1 MPKPHVG
8 LFVVCI
14 SVVAGA
20 CANGDA
26 TRSAAVSGAPPARS
40 SEAADRASSGA
51 RPSAAT
57 DICSL
62 LPAKEVTEIAGLPID
77 RVEKKPD
84 GCEWY
89 ANAAAQQ
96 QRGAE
101 TARDTFKQLSAQEPK
116 SADEGVKKMENLF
129 NGLQG
134 AVGPNK
140 PVFAVTVQ
148 HGDVDQAEALLRGIV
163 SMNGGHLDTIDGL
176 GDRAFGGPMAAFFY
190 VRKGPALI
198 TFGGIG
204 SREQT
209 IALARRI
216 VPRIQ

>member
-1 MPKPHVG
+1 MRRTPLLIVVIALVSG
-8 LFVVCI
+8 LV
-14 SVVAGA
+14 
-20 CANGDA
+20 CANCAGSADPA
-26 TRSAAVSGAPPARS
+26 HSSSAAAPAARA
-40 SEAADRASSGA
+40 SEPADRAA
-51 RPSAAT
+51 PSEPALDVCA
-57 DICSL
+57 L
-62 LPAKEVTEIAGLPID
+62 LPVKEVAEITRLPID

-101 TARDTFKQLSAQEPK
+101 TTRDTFKQLSAQEPK
-116 SADEGVKKMENLF
+116 TAEEGVKRMGNLL

-148 HGDVDQAEALLRGIV
+148 HKDADQAEAVLRTTV
-163 SMNGGHLDTIDGL
+163 SMNGGHVDAIEGL
-176 GDRAFGGPMAAFFY
+176 GDRAFGGPVGAFFY

>member
-1 MPKPHVG
+1 MRRTPV
-8 LFVVCI
+8 LLLI
-14 SVVAGA
+14 AIAAVAASLA
-20 CANGDA
+20 CAGCNGSADAGHSSAARPA
-26 TRSAAVSGAPPARS
+26 TRS
-40 SEAADRASSGA
+40 SEPADRAA
-51 RPSAAT
+51 PAEPALNVCT
-57 DICSL
+57 L
-62 LPAKEVTEIAGLPID
+62 LPAKEFTEITGLPIE
-77 RVEKKPD
+77 RTEKKPD

-89 ANAAAQQ
+89 APAAAQQ
-96 QRGAE
+96 QKGAD
-101 TARDTFKQLSAQEPK
+101 TVRDTFTQLSAKEPK
-116 SADEGVKKMENLF
+116 SADEGVKRMENLF

-148 HGDVDQAEALLRGIV
+148 HGDVDQAELLLRGTV
-163 SMNGGHLDTIDGL
+163 SMNGGHVDAIEGL
-176 GDRAFGGPMAAFFY
+176 GDRAFGGPMGAFFY

>member
-1 MPKPHVG
+1 MRRTPFPIAAIA
-8 LFVVCI
+8 LFA
-14 SVVAGA
+14 SLA
-20 CANGDA
+20 CANCAGSTDA
-26 TRSAAVSGAPPARS
+26 GHSSAAPPAARAN
-40 SEAADRASSGA
+40 EPADRPAPAEPPGDVCA
-51 RPSAAT
+51 
-57 DICSL
+57 L
-62 LPAKEVTEIAGLPID
+62 LPAKEVTEITGLPIE

-89 ANAAAQQ
+89 APAAAQQ
-96 QRGAE
+96 QKGAD
-101 TARDTFKQLSAQEPK
+101 TVRDTFKQLSAKEPK
-116 SADEGVKKMENLF
+116 SAEEGVKSMSNLL

-148 HGDVDQAEALLRGIV
+148 HKDADQAEAVLRTTV
-163 SMNGGHLDTIDGL
+163 SMNGGHVDAIEGL
-176 GDRAFGGPMAAFFY
+176 GDRAFGGPMGVFFY

-209 IALARRI
+209 LALARRI

>member
-1 MPKPHVG
+1 MRRKPLPIAVAVLAAG
-8 LFVVCI
+8 L
-14 SVVAGA
+14 A
-20 CANGDA
+20 
-26 TRSAAVSGAPPARS
+26 SAHCTGPADPARS
-40 SEAADRASSGA
+40 SSAAPPAARANEPADRAAPAESSSDVCA
-51 RPSAAT
+51 
-57 DICSL
+57 L
-62 LPAKEVTEIAGLPID
+62 LPAKEVSAITGLPID

-89 ANAAAQQ
+89 ANPAAQQ

-101 TARDTFKQLSAQEPK
+101 TTRDTFKQLSAQEPK
-116 SADEGVKKMENLF
+116 SAEEGVKRMSNLL

-148 HGDVDQAEALLRGIV
+148 HKDADQAEAVLRTTV
-163 SMNGGHLDTIDGL
+163 SMNGGKVDTIEGL
-176 GDRAFGGPMAAFFY
+176 GDRAFGGPVGVFFY

-204 SREQT
+204 TREQT
-209 IALARRI
+209 LALARRI

>member
-1 MPKPHVG
+1 MRRAPLLIAVTV
-8 LFVVCI
+8 L
-14 SVVAGA
+14 VAGLA
-20 CANGDA
+20 CANCAG
-26 TRSAAVSGAPPARS
+26 SADPAHSSAGPPAARAN
-40 SEAADRASSGA
+40 EPADRAAPAEPPGDVCA
-51 RPSAAT
+51 
-57 DICSL
+57 L
-62 LPAKEVTEIAGLPID
+62 LPAKEVTEITGLPID

-89 ANAAAQQ
+89 APAAAQQ
-96 QRGAE
+96 QKGAE
-101 TARDTFKQLSAQEPK
+101 TVRDTFKQLSAKEPK
-116 SADEGVKKMENLF
+116 SADEGVKRMENLF

-148 HGDVDQAEALLRGIV
+148 HKDADQAELVLRGTV
-163 SMNGGHLDTIDGL
+163 SMNGGHVDAIEGL
-176 GDRAFGGPMAAFFY
+176 GDRAFGGPMGAFFY

>member
-1 MPKPHVG
+1 MRRTLLLIAVTTLIAG
-8 LFVVCI
+8 L
-14 SVVAGA
+14 A
-20 CANGDA
+20 CANCAGSADPA
-26 TRSAAVSGAPPARS
+26 HSSSAAAPAARA
-40 SEAADRASSGA
+40 SEPADRAA
-51 RPSAAT
+51 PSEPALDVCA
-57 DICSL
+57 L
-62 LPAKEVTEIAGLPID
+62 LPAKEVTEITRLPID

-96 QRGAE
+96 QKGAD
-101 TARDTFKQLSAQEPK
+101 TVRDTFKQLSAQEPK
-116 SADEGVKKMENLF
+116 SAEEGVKRMGNLL

-148 HGDVDQAEALLRGIV
+148 HKDADQAEAVLRTTV
-163 SMNGGHLDTIDGL
+163 SMNGGHVDAIEGL
-176 GDRAFGGPMAAFFY
+176 GDRAFGGPVGVFFY

>member
-1 MPKPHVG
+1 MRRTPV
-8 LFVVCI
+8 LIAVTTL
-14 SVVAGA
+14 VAGLA
-20 CANGDA
+20 AANCTGSADPA
-26 TRSAAVSGAPPARS
+26 HSSSAAPQAARAN
-40 SEAADRASSGA
+40 EPADRAAPAEAQGDVCA
-51 RPSAAT
+51 
-57 DICSL
+57 L
-62 LPAKEVTEIAGLPID
+62 LPAKEVTEITGLPID

-96 QRGAE
+96 QKGAE
-101 TARDTFKQLSAQEPK
+101 TTRDTFKQLSAQEPK
-116 SADEGVKKMENLF
+116 SAEEGVKRMSNLL

-148 HGDVDQAEALLRGIV
+148 HKDADQAEAVLRGTV
-163 SMNGGHLDTIDGL
+163 SMNGGRVDAIEGL
-176 GDRAFGGPMAAFFY
+176 GDRAFGGPMGVFFY

-209 IALARRI
+209 LALARRI

>member
-1 MPKPHVG
+1 MPKLHARA
-8 LFVVCI
+8 FAIFI
-14 SVVAGA
+14 SVLMASG
-20 CANGDA
+20 CANSRDAPKPAAARPSETADA
-26 TRSAAVSGAPPARS
+26 TAP
-40 SEAADRASSGA
+40 GA
-51 RPSAAT
+51 RPSAAAEPSS
-57 DICSL
+57 DVCAL
-62 LPAKEVTEIAGLPID
+62 LPAKEVTEITGLPIE

-89 ANAAAQQ
+89 APAAAQQ
-96 QRGAE
+96 QKGAD
-101 TARDTFKQLSAQEPK
+101 TVRDTFKQLSAKEPK
-116 SADEGVKKMENLF
+116 SAEEGVKRMGDLL

-148 HGDVDQAEALLRGIV
+148 RKDADQAEAVLRTTV
-163 SMNGGHLDTIDGL
+163 SMNGGHVDAIEGL
-176 GDRAFGGPMAAFFY
+176 GDRAFGGPVGVFFY